1 MTVYIDKS
9 GGGWSRHSGEWVNK
23 DDHSEVMPES
33 LDVSV
38 GKLVIG
44 DIVLL
49 HDYNSNV
56 VRSATISGIEQTVD
70 PRYGS
75 KGWKV
80 TTIDGNGKVEV
91 HDTYRG
97 SSRFARQC
105 STETRENHEERGRNI
120 SLRRDIQRLEGKVED
135 LIRDMDWFLKNGGK
149 NPKMPSYKGQVEQFL
164 KDLAAMYDDVGND
177 LGLPTRAQRKA
188 EKDAKKKR

>member
-9 GGGWSRHSGEWVNK
+9 GGGWSSRTGDWVSK
-23 DDHSEVMPES
+23 DDPLEVKPES

-38 GKLVIG
+38 SKLAVG

-49 HDYNSNV
+49 HDYNSKTI
-56 VRSATISGIEQTVD
+56 RSATISGIEASVH
-70 PRYGS
+70 PKYGS

-80 TTIDGNGKVEV
+80 TTIDGVGKVEV
-91 HDTYRG
+91 HDCSHG
-97 SSRFARQC
+97 SRFARQC
-105 STETRENHEERGRNI
+105 SVATKENAEERGRNI

-188 EKDAKKKR
+188 EKDAKKKK